1 MWDALE
7 GFAIVG
13 VIMAVGYSLQRF
25 DALDGSGRRA
35 LGSFVYLVATP
46 MLMFHQITTNP
57 LEEIL
62 NVSFVVVSLAAL
74 ASGVVFFFVIRFGF
88 RANGGES
95 IIGMLAASYA
105 NAGNLGIPLAAYVL
119 GNTSAVIPVMLFQV
133 GLYAPVTTTALDI
146 VTDHGR
152 HGWLHNLVV
161 VPLRNPM
168 LLASLAGLAFA
179 ITGVPVPGVVAEP
192 AGILAG
198 ASVPLAVIVFGMSL
212 AGSRVR
218 ITAPVLALVVAKN
231 IFHPLISAA
240 IGLAFGLG
248 GDALFAVIVLGAL
261 PTAQNVYTYA
271 LRFRTGEAMARD
283 SGVVT
288 TIGAAPV
295 ILALAVLFD

>member
-1 MWDALE
+1 
-7 GFAIVG
+7 
-13 VIMAVGYSLQRF
+13 
-25 DALDGSGRRA
+25 
-35 LGSFVYLVATP
+35 
-46 MLMFHQITTNP
+46 
-57 LEEIL
+57 
-62 NVSFVVVSLAAL
+62 
-74 ASGVVFFFVIRFGF
+74 
-88 RANGGES
+88 
-95 IIGMLAASYA
+95 MLAASYA

-288 TIGAAPV
+288 TIVAAPV